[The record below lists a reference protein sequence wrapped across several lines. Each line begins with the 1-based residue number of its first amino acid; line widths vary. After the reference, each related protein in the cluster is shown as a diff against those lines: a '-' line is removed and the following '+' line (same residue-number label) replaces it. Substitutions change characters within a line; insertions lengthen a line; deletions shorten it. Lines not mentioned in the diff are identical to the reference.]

1 MPTIPI
7 DWHTENLLAIIIHN
21 MKVYGKGIYDLFYAV
36 CKWGLDPHH
45 KMIFEINDSIRN
57 IVKPS

>member
-1 MPTIPI
+1 
-7 DWHTENLLAIIIHN
+7 

-36 CKWGLDPHH
+36 CEWGLDPHH